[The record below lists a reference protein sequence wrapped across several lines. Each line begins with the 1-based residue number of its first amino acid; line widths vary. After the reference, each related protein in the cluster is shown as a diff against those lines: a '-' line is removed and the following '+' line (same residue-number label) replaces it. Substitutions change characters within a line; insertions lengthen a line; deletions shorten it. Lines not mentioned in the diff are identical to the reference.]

1 MLLQG
6 SIQNKVNKQG
16 YNIIIPITKGNK
28 TVQQN
33 DIN

>member
-1 MLLQG
+1 MLLG
-6 SIQNKVNKQG
+6 
-16 YNIIIPITKGNK
+16 NISKLYKTHGTNTIKAKTKGNK